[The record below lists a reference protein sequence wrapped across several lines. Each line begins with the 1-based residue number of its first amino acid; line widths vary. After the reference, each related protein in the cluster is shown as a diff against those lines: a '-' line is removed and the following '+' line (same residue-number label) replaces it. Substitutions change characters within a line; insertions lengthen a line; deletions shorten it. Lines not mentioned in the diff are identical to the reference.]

1 MKIAIWVI
9 AICEIIRAIQ
19 NQIQINHIK
28 HAEKSQDNAY
38 AEFIKSL
45 RQSDKEFVRR
55 MLEEYEK
62 EYGEDVD

>member
-19 NQIQINHIK
+19 NQIQLNHIK
-28 HAEKSQDNAY
+28 HNEKKQDNVY

-45 RQSDKEFVRR
+45 KQSDKEFVRN

-62 EYGEDVD
+62 RHEDEV